1 MRLFATKPFL
11 RFMKREGI
19 DADQLRAAIERAEEG
34 LVDAD
39 LGGGVIKQR
48 IARRGEG
55 RSGGY
60 RTIIAFK
67 RGERAVFVYGFAKSD
82 QANISGLELRA
93 FRKLAVL
100 LLSYDDRQL
109 QTTLHSG
116 ALMEVVWP

>member
-1 MRLFATKPFL
+1 M
-11 RFMKREGI
+11 
-19 DADQLRAAIERAEEG
+19 
-34 LVDAD
+34 DAD

-82 QANISGLELRA
+82 QANISGLELSA
-93 FRKLAVL
+93 LRKLAVL
-100 LLSYDDRQL
+100 FLSYDDRQL
-109 QTTLHSG
+109 QNTLHSG
-116 ALMEVVWP
+116 ALMEVDWP

>member
-1 MRLFATKPFL
+1 
-11 RFMKREGI
+11 MKREGI
-19 DADQLRAAIERAEEG
+19 DADQIRAAIERAEEG

-67 RGERAVFVYGFAKSD
+67 RENGLCSCTDLQRA
-82 QANISGLELRA
+82 IRRT
-93 FRKLAVL
+93 FR
-100 LLSYDDRQL
+100 D
-109 QTTLHSG
+109 
-116 ALMEVVWP
+116 